1 MTLLVSLDEAKAHL
15 YVDHD
20 ADDDLI
26 TLYIHAASGAVLN
39 YIGDVQYD
47 FVDTGGNLVSDTND
61 PNDGVVP
68 NVVRQAT
75 LLMVGDFYSN
85 REPKSSDPV
94 HENYGYGYLPRAVV
108 ALLYPLRD
116 PTIA

>member
-1 MTLLVSLDEAKAHL
+1 MTLLVSLDEAKLHL
-15 YVDHD
+15 NMDHD
-20 ADDDLI
+20 ADDELI
-26 TLYIHAASGAVLN
+26 TLYIHAVSGAVIN
-39 YIGDVQYD
+39 YLGDVSFD

-61 PNDGVVP
+61 ASDGPIP

-75 LLMVGDFYSN
+75 LLLVGDFYRN
-85 REPKSSDPV
+85 REPTPADAVDPKF
-94 HENYGYGYLPRAVV
+94 GYGYLPRAVV